1 MFGATYA
8 TLDEAWGPSN
18 PQQTTSTPSTLATT
32 PPFSNPYKDQ
42 SYQRQ
47 ILNNASSV
55 GITPREPQV
64 LDAGTVKS
72 YLATLYKDSGPVAV
86 SSLLPAEYLR
96 APPRDLPAQ
105 TVASLPREYRTEY
118 REHRRG
124 SMFASVE
131 AMFEDPETLM
141 ILLLTM
147 FGLYMVTK

>member
-8 TLDEAWGPSN
+8 TLDEAWGPS
-18 PQQTTSTPSTLATT
+18 PQPTTPTPTT

-47 ILNNASSV
+47 ILHNASSV

-64 LDAGTVKS
+64 LDAGTVKA

-96 APPRDLPAQ
+96 APPRDLPAR
-105 TVASLPREYRTEY
+105 TVASLPRAYRHQDDREY
-118 REHRRG
+118 RRG
-124 SMFASVE
+124 SVLDSVE